1 MTSPLVKSIV
11 TLAALS
17 SACRPQIL
25 SWDGRLEYEIGVT
38 LQDSLLLTMVTA
50 LHSWDMKISF
60 EAWTNKN
67 KTLSNNRV
75 TLLISNFVYP
85 NQI

>member
-1 MTSPLVKSIV
+1 MTSPLVKPTV

-38 LQDSLLLTMVTA
+38 LQGTVDNGDDAPQLG
-50 LHSWDMKISF
+50 HED
-60 EAWTNKN
+60 
-67 KTLSNNRV
+67 
-75 TLLISNFVYP
+75 
-85 NQI
+85 